1 MAYRIQTI
9 DDNTTNL
16 DIGLGIDM
24 SFGNP
29 GIFKTLYTSNNQ
41 AKANIRNLL
50 LTRLGERYNHPN
62 FGTNLLSVVFQ
73 PSTPETKELINIEIT
88 SAISFWLPY
97 IRIENLEILD
107 VQDDPTLIHTIKI
120 TLKYSVNEFD
130 TDSIVI
136 FANEDSSQLTIE

>member
-1 MAYRIQTI
+1 MGYRVQTI
-9 DDNTTNL
+9 DDTTNL

-24 SFGNP
+24 SFSNP
-29 GIFKTLYTSNNQ
+29 GVFKTLYTSKNQ

-62 FGTNLLSVVFQ
+62 FGTNLLSVIFQ
-73 PSTPETKELINIEIT
+73 PSTSETKELINTEVT

-97 IRIENLEILD
+97 IRIEQLEILD
-107 VQDDPTLIHTIKI
+107 EQDDPTLIHTIKI

-136 FANEDSSQLTIE
+136 FANEDSSQLIIE

>member
-9 DDNTTNL
+9 DDNTTNS

-73 PSTPETKELINIEIT
+73 PSTPETKELINTEIT

-107 VQDDPTLIHTIKI
+107 VQDDPTLIHIIKI
-120 TLKYSVNEFD
+120 TF
-130 TDSIVI
+130 
-136 FANEDSSQLTIE
+136 

>member
-1 MAYRIQTI
+1 MNLNVCKHVDFIIFWNNRNIRRKNPADLILAFNTFCEKLTPEQAQKCALLMHTQI
-9 DDNTTNL
+9 SDDN
-16 DIGLGIDM
+16 
-24 SFGNP
+24 
-29 GIFKTLYTSNNQ
+29 
-41 AKANIRNLL
+41 
-50 LTRLGERYNHPN
+50 
-62 FGTNLLSVVFQ
+62 GTNLLSVVFQ
-73 PSTPETKELINIEIT
+73 PSTPETKELINTEIT

-107 VQDDPTLIHTIKI
+107 VQDDPTLIHIIKI